1 MRSKLEG
8 GGMGRYQELQDE
20 RSVEETQPW
29 PQSRPQDQCP
39 PLPELPFP
47 STSLLLLFCRCFILQ
62 REKKSFYLYF
72 LNNFLPSE
80 LNYVFIINH
89 LLIKMS
95 ECFKYLILLVVAL
108 YYYECPIIKSY
119 ILLVCQQS
127 RS

>member
-1 MRSKLEG
+1 LRWHFCCSNDHFNATVSEDDNADDDDGNGYSYMAWMGWLLLPINDNEAMHMRSKLEG

-62 REKKSFYLYF
+62 REKKSFY
-72 LNNFLPSE
+72 
-80 LNYVFIINH
+80 
-89 LLIKMS
+89 
-95 ECFKYLILLVVAL
+95 
-108 YYYECPIIKSY
+108 
-119 ILLVCQQS
+119 
-127 RS
+127 